1 MANPTLLEMPIARDG
16 AKNSI
21 PSTTSPTTGL
31 LSQQYGWQDINSM
44 PVQQGGKAPSRLD
57 FNGVLNLLSNILFYA
72 QKGWQFEWDSSQAYY
87 AGCIVKDPS
96 DNKMYMC
103 LNDIISITAPHS
115 DTTNWKLWDLSM
127 LANYLPLSGGALK
140 GNAPIYN
147 DTDDRSLF
155 LAGGTL
161 AEWGSFL
168 QLDGKTHSVNQGPF
182 AVLSCRS
189 DQTNNQYVL
198 RIGGRDG
205 VLQWGPYS
213 GVGNYNDLGGS
224 AIVASNLGT
233 NGYVKNAKGLIIQWG
248 REPLSSFTDGTVG
261 SSKTVALPISFTTSG
276 AISVGGAQSVTNGRT
291 NDGVWTYVS
300 GTSNIALST
309 TMKHDALDI
318 YIGWMAIGY

>member
-31 LSQQYGWQDINSM
+31 LSQQFGWQDINSM

-57 FNGVLNLLSNILFYA
+57 FNGVLNLLSNILFYC
-72 QKGWQFEWDSSQAYY
+72 QKGWQFEWDSRQAYY

-96 DNKMYMC
+96 DGKMYQC
-103 LNDIISITAPHS
+103 LNGVTSTTAPHS

-161 AEWGSFL
+161 TDWGSFL

-224 AIVASNLGT
+224 AIVAKSFGGLAS
-233 NGYVKNAKGLIIQWG
+233 YIKYASGLIYQWG
-248 REPLSSFTDGTVG
+248 MEAVTAN
-261 SSKTVALPISFTTSG
+261 VAKDINFPISFADSYFPQISTSQASGGVMSVTRTSNTKMTVTNDTSG
-276 AISVGGAQSVTNGRT
+276 YIFWFA
-291 NDGVWTYVS
+291 S
-300 GTSNIALST
+300 G
-309 TMKHDALDI
+309 K
-318 YIGWMAIGY
+318 